1 MNSVYETKQEK
12 HLGVNKKIFKED
24 GVAIFIALFM
34 LLIMS
39 ILAITVAFNANI
51 DFQTMANYK
60 RGQQSFLAAER
71 CVAEA
76 RRRFETEGIE
86 FLFFQLQN
94 NTLKGIEEKW
104 GRLDPETN
112 LPVVCAD
119 EETGINTNEFSTQC
133 MVCRTGP
140 RDFHR
145 SDPTADPV
153 PFINILPPTKTSGR
167 PIKNTSMPSGGAGGA
182 ALVPVTFIVTGKDE
196 QDKDKT
202 DTNREINTG
211 TEIAVGFETFVP
223 GGATNVY

>member
-1 MNSVYETKQEK
+1 MNSVYEIKQEK
-12 HLGVNKKIFKED
+12 HLCVNKKIFKED

-76 RRRFETEGIE
+76 RRQFETIGIE

-94 NTLKGIEEKW
+94 NTLKGIEIEM
-104 GRLDPETN
+104 GRPGVDCDDPDTF
-112 LPVVCAD
+112 
-119 EETGINTNEFSTQC
+119 TTQC

-145 SDPTADPV
+145 SDPTTDPA

-182 ALVPVTFIVTGKDE
+182 ALVPVKFIVTGKDE
-196 QDKDKT
+196 LDKDKT
-202 DTNREINTG
+202 DTNKEINTG

>member
-1 MNSVYETKQEK
+1 
-12 HLGVNKKIFKED
+12 
-24 GVAIFIALFM
+24 
-34 LLIMS
+34 
-39 ILAITVAFNANI
+39 
-51 DFQTMANYK
+51 
-60 RGQQSFLAAER
+60 
-71 CVAEA
+71 
-76 RRRFETEGIE
+76 
-86 FLFFQLQN
+86 
-94 NTLKGIEEKW
+94 
-104 GRLDPETN
+104 
-112 LPVVCAD
+112 
-119 EETGINTNEFSTQC
+119 

>member
-12 HLGVNKKIFKED
+12 HLGVNKKLFKED

-34 LLIMS
+34 MLIMS

-60 RGQQSFLAAER
+60 RGQQSFLASER

-76 RRRFETEGIE
+76 RRQFETIGIE

-94 NTLKGIEEKW
+94 NTLKGIEIEM
-104 GRLDPETN
+104 GRPGVDCGNVES
-112 LPVVCAD
+112 D
-119 EETGINTNEFSTQC
+119 EFKTQC

-145 SDPTADPV
+145 SDPETDPV

-196 QDKDKT
+196 LDKDKT
-202 DTNREINTG
+202 DTNKEINTG
-211 TEIAVGFETFVP
+211 TEIKAGFETFVP